1 MRQKVLYCFLL
12 RCVVLC
18 GVVLNCI
25 EFYCTVFYC
34 ILLYCTVL
42 YFEITGFTWECV
54 TAEAIL
60 LFKEMAD
67 WQSRND
73 FEDNELNLK
82 TDFIR
87 FSFLDICDFYLI
99 FKQNNYLAAADIVDQ

>member
-1 MRQKVLYCFLL
+1 MLCAELYS
-12 RCVVLC
+12 
-18 GVVLNCI
+18 I
-25 EFYCTVFYC
+25 VF
-34 ILLYCTVL
+34 YCTVL
-42 YFEITGFTWECV
+42 YFEITGFTRECV
-54 TAEAIL
+54 GAEAIL

-87 FSFLDICDFYLI
+87 FSFLDIYDFYFL
-99 FKQNNYLAAADIVDQ
+99 FGLNYFPAADIVGK